1 MRKPRDVRF
10 AAAIERFIRISS
22 AVGGFLGFV
31 VVIPLTLWFAWTH
44 HSTLAEA
51 VIKTLFCIS
60 FAWMMVST
68 LGWFRSF
75 RALGTGSSSASLLL
89 GPRPEDPDEL
99 RAWKWG
105 RQFRYA
111 LCALL
116 LSMIAFAVVLQLN
129 GE

>member
-1 MRKPRDVRF
+1 MKADGRLPT
-10 AAAIERFIRISS
+10 AIDSFIRISS
-22 AVGGFLGFV
+22 ALGTFLGFV

-51 VIKTLFCIS
+51 IIKTLFCIS
-60 FAWMMVST
+60 FGWMMVST

-75 RALGTGSSSASLLL
+75 RALGNGPSSAALLL

-111 LCALL
+111 LFAVL
-116 LSMIAFAVVLQLN
+116 LSMIAFAVILQLN

>member
-1 MRKPRDVRF
+1 MKADIRLATTIDRLV
-10 AAAIERFIRISS
+10 RIS
-22 AVGGFLGFV
+22 AGLAAFLGFL

-51 VIKTLFCIS
+51 IIKTLFCIS
-60 FAWMMVST
+60 FGWMTVST
-68 LGWFRSF
+68 LGWFRTF
-75 RALGTGSSSASLLL
+75 RALGSGTSSAALLL

-105 RQFRYA
+105 RQFRYS
-111 LCALL
+111 LFALL
-116 LSMIAFAVVLQLN
+116 LSMIAFAVILKLN

>member
-1 MRKPRDVRF
+1 MRADVRL
-10 AAAIERFIRISS
+10 ATTIDRLVRIS
-22 AVGGFLGFV
+22 AGLATFLGFL

-51 VIKTLFCIS
+51 IIKTLFCIS
-60 FAWMMVST
+60 FGWMMVAI

-75 RALGTGSSSASLLL
+75 RALGNGASSGALLL
-89 GPRPEDPDEL
+89 GPCPGDSEQL

-111 LCALL
+111 VFAVL
-116 LSMIAFAVVLQLN
+116 LSMIAFGVILWLN

>member
-1 MRKPRDVRF
+1 MRTDVRL
-10 AAAIERFIRISS
+10 ATTIDRLVRISTGL
-22 AVGGFLGFV
+22 AAFLGFL

-51 VIKTLFCIS
+51 IIKTLFCIS
-60 FAWMMVST
+60 FGWMMVST

-75 RALGTGSSSASLLL
+75 RALGNGPSSAALLL
-89 GPRPEDPDEL
+89 GPRPEDGEEL

-111 LCALL
+111 VFAVL
-116 LSMIAFAVVLQLN
+116 LSMIAFGVILWLN

>member
-1 MRKPRDVRF
+1 MRADVKLRT
-10 AAAIERFIRISS
+10 AIDRFIRISF
-22 AVGGFLGFV
+22 AVGAFLGFA

-51 VIKTLFCIS
+51 IIKTLFCIS
-60 FAWMMVST
+60 FGWTMVST

-75 RALGTGSSSASLLL
+75 RALGNGSSSAALLL
-89 GPRPEDPDEL
+89 GPRPEDTDEL

-111 LCALL
+111 LLALL

>member
-1 MRKPRDVRF
+1 MRKPNDARF
-10 AAAIERFIRISS
+10 ALAIERFIRISS
-22 AVGGFLGFV
+22 ALSVFFGFI
-31 VVIPLTLWFAWTH
+31 VVIPLTLWFAWAH
-44 HSTLAEA
+44 HSTVAEA
-51 VIKTLFCIS
+51 MIKTLFCIS
-60 FAWMMVST
+60 FGWMMVST

-75 RALGTGSSSASLLL
+75 RALGSGSSSASLLL

-111 LCALL
+111 VFALL
-116 LSMIAFAVVLQLN
+116 LSMIAFAVILRLN